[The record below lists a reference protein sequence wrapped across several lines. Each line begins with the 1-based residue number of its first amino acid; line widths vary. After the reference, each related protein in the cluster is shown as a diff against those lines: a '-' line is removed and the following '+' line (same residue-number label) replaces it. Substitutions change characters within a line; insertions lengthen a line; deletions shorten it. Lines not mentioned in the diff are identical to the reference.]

1 MKKCHANTFC
11 LAVALLAAIAF
22 CPSAAHA
29 NPIISIEVPL
39 EPVTVGSFFDVF
51 VEIADVTDL
60 YAFGFDLG
68 FDPLILRADSVT
80 EGSFLL
86 SSGGSTTFIS
96 GTIDNISGLV
106 SFIANSLTGPGPG
119 VTGDGSLVGIR
130 LQALAAGPSSLTLSE
145 VILLDSENDISF
157 TISDGSITV
166 AGNAVPEPCTMVLL
180 CSGLIGMASI
190 RRKIKK

>member
-68 FDPLILRADSVT
+68 FDPSILKADSVT

-86 SSGGSTTFIS
+86 GGGSTTFIYD
-96 GTIDNISGLV
+96 TIDNVNGSITE
-106 SFIANSLTGPGPG
+106 IANSLIGAVPG
-119 VTGDGSLVGIR
+119 VSGSGKLVSIHFM
-130 LQALAAGPSSLTLSE
+130 ALAAGISSLTLSN
-145 VILLDSENDISF
+145 VILLDADLNDIGF
-157 TISDGSITV
+157 TIEDGSITV

>member
-60 YAFGFDLG
+60 YAFEFDLG

>member
-1 MKKCHANTFC
+1 MKKCHARTFC

-22 CPSAAHA
+22 CPSAALA
-29 NPIISIEVPL
+29 GTITIEVPAG
-39 EPVTVGSFFDVF
+39 PVTVGSFFDVF

-60 YAFGFDLG
+60 YAFEFDLG

-80 EGSFLL
+80 EGSFLAG
-86 SSGGSTTFIS
+86 SGTTSFIS
-96 GTIDNISGLV
+96 GTIDNSGG
-106 SFIANSLTGPGPG
+106 SITYIANSLTGSGPG

-145 VILLDSENDISF
+145 VILLDSDLSDIGF
-157 TISDGSITV
+157 TTRDGSITV